1 MLTVVCYLFLEK
13 KLKSDIEEYSVSIA
27 LSSEKV
33 AAAKK
38 PSKSKVQKKKKKPVA
53 KGSLP
58 KKLKKLG
65 YVPKPPALK
74 VEPRMVFHLH
84 LPKSAYEKIQE
95 AAYTCGLSM
104 QEFVRRAAA
113 SAVFDMP
120 A

>member
-1 MLTVVCYLFLEK
+1 MEK
-13 KLKSDIEEYSVSIA
+13 KLKSDIEEYIVSIGS
-27 LSSEKV
+27 SSEKDAV
-33 AAAKK
+33 VKK
-38 PSKSKVQKKKKKPVA
+38 TSKSKVKKKKKKPVA

-65 YVPKPPALK
+65 YVPKPASPK

-84 LPKSAYEKIQE
+84 LPKSSYEKIQE
-95 AAYTCGLSM
+95 AATRCGLSM

-120 A
+120 V